1 MHALAL
7 LPPLTSCSELHQT
20 IILIWSSPF
29 DEPMRVRKELLCHH
43 SEYFRKLLDGAASSS
58 TPIMFNLPL
67 SKVQTF
73 QLALQWMETNTLGWT
88 SDGTEPLSVR
98 ELMSLYGFTVCCG
111 VRLLRNSIID
121 ALYSGMSCG
130 QDSAVGSHMTLQS
143 ITHMWCPNP
152 CWFPNPV
159 LRIAEQVSDTS
170 TLYNYLVDC
179 VVFARVAFPS
189 ESGQTHDAIRQF
201 RRTDAVVSTFFL
213 RIMLRAADLLGRL
226 SIDAHGKDM
235 TVSHYTT
242 LARTVDVEAAGRLLV
257 DVLEPISS
265 LLISVL
271 RDQFLFG
278 EPVSDFFDVA
288 NLCRYHEHESEE
300 EASSC
305 AKEYNERYHGNP
317 VWRTI
322 F

>member
-1 MHALAL
+1 MCALAV
-7 LPPLTSCSELHQT
+7 LPLLTSCSELHQT
-20 IILIWSSPF
+20 IILIWLSPF
-29 DEPMRVRKELLCHH
+29 DEPLHVHKELLCHH
-43 SEYFRKLLDGAASSS
+43 SEYFRELFDGAASSS
-58 TPIMFNLPL
+58 TAMIFGLTL
-67 SKVQTF
+67 SKVSTF

-88 SDGTEPLSVR
+88 SDGMEQLSVHD
-98 ELMSLYGFTVCCG
+98 LIDLYDFAVRCG
-111 VRLLRNSIID
+111 TRLLRNSIID
-121 ALYSGMSCG
+121 AIYSGMSCG

-143 ITHMWCPNP
+143 ITHLWCPNP
-152 CWFPNPV
+152 CWFPKPV
-159 LRIAEQVSDTS
+159 LRIAERVSDTS

-189 ESGQTHDAIRQF
+189 ESGQIRDATRQH

-213 RIMLRAADLLGRL
+213 KAMLRAADLLGRN

-235 TVSHYTT
+235 AVSHYTT
-242 LARTVDVEAAGRLLV
+242 LARTADIEAAGRLLV

-265 LLISVL
+265 LLMSVL

-288 NLCRYHEHESEE
+288 NLCRYHEHETEE

-305 AKEYNERYHGNP
+305 AKE
-317 VWRTI
+317 
-322 F
+322 